1 MPARITQAISHLLPA
16 STLNPRQPV
25 ASKFIMSQFASQ
37 ACFLV
42 VITVISKGLNLGD
55 VAASQVSQGVVTV
68 VSGAFFYFSWKLMED
83 VPARHVLPEG
93 KSLLTEGF
101 VQTVKTVKS
110 INRSYKK
117 GTRWFFLA
125 LVFAEAGVN
134 AFTVVAV
141 VFLGEELD
149 LSFISIGIFFLV
161 SLIFSIPG
169 SLLGAHV
176 TRIMDP
182 KRSWRL
188 SMLVLFLWSSI
199 GAIVLEFLPEN
210 LSFLCFLWGAGI
222 GLCLGWFYP
231 TEKLFFSMCLPKGQE
246 AELSGFY
253 VYSSQILGWLPPLLF
268 SVMVEANVRQTYGVV
283 AVGCFLPLA
292 AGIISCAAPWPD
304 ILEDCG
310 RGLKTE
316 QEVVDVSSNEEY
328 ATPSERP
335 LKVEV
340 QA

>member
-1 MPARITQAISHLLPA
+1 
-16 STLNPRQPV
+16 
-25 ASKFIMSQFASQ
+25 MSQFTSQ

-42 VITVISKGLNLGD
+42 VITAISIGFNLED
-55 VAASQVSQGVVTV
+55 VAAAQVSQAIDAV
-68 VSGAFFYFSWKLMED
+68 VSGVFFYFSWKLMND
-83 VPARHVLPEG
+83 VPARNILPEG

-101 VQTVKTVKS
+101 VQTIKTVKG

-125 LVFAEAGVN
+125 LVFAEAGAN

-141 VFLGEELD
+141 VFLGEELG

-169 SLLGAHV
+169 SILGAYV
-176 TRIMDP
+176 TRILDP

-188 SMLVLFLWSSI
+188 SMLVLFLWSSV

-210 LSFLCFLWGAGI
+210 LVSYLCYLWGAGI

-246 AELSGFY
+246 AELSGFF

-268 SVMVEANVRQTYGVV
+268 SVMVEANVGQTYGVV

-292 AGIISCAAPWPD
+292 AGIISCAAPWPE

-316 QEVVDVSSNEEY
+316 QEVNDDSSNEEHD
-328 ATPSERP
+328 TPSEGP
-335 LKVEV
+335 SKVEV
-340 QA
+340 EAVEAAADSDTNRGM

>member
-1 MPARITQAISHLLPA
+1 
-16 STLNPRQPV
+16 
-25 ASKFIMSQFASQ
+25 MSQFTSQ

-42 VITVISKGLNLGD
+42 VITAISIGFNLED
-55 VAASQVSQGVVTV
+55 VAAAQVSQAIDAV
-68 VSGAFFYFSWKLMED
+68 VSGVFFYFSWKLMND
-83 VPARHVLPEG
+83 VPARNILPEG

-101 VQTVKTVKS
+101 VQTIKTVKG

-125 LVFAEAGVN
+125 LVFAEAGAN

-141 VFLGEELD
+141 VFLGEELG

-169 SLLGAHV
+169 SILGAYV
-176 TRIMDP
+176 TRILDP

-188 SMLVLFLWSSI
+188 SMLVLFLWSSV

-210 LSFLCFLWGAGI
+210 LVSYLCYLWGAGI

-253 VYSSQILGWLPPLLF
+253 VYCSQILGWMPPLLF

-292 AGIISCAAPWPD
+292 AGIISCAAPWPE
-304 ILEDCG
+304 ILEESG
-310 RGLKTE
+310 RDPKAE
-316 QEVVDVSSNEEY
+316 QEVVDDSPKEDNAIGKAFEG
-328 ATPSERP
+328 
-335 LKVEV
+335 
-340 QA
+340 